1 MYDKEIVLNLMMQ
14 VRDSLEKILKR
25 SAGIK
30 IADDFINSEEG
41 EEKLDSICMLFIAI
55 GENLKQVEKVTGGI
69 LKEKYPE
76 ADWKGAMGFRD
87 IIAHQYFQVDHEE
100 IFSIVKNELGPLI
113 AVVEKFI
120 KEAE

>member
-14 VRDSLEKILKR
+14 VRDSIEKILKR

-55 GENLKQVEKVTGGI
+55 GENLKQIEKVTGGI
-69 LKEKYPE
+69 LKEKYSD
-76 ADWKGAMGFRD
+76 ADWKGGNGFPR
-87 IIAHQYFQVDHEE
+87 YYCSPVFP
-100 IFSIVKNELGPLI
+100 G
-113 AVVEKFI
+113 
-120 KEAE
+120 